1 MSGFDEGNTIEA
13 AIREV
18 AVGYDALPWAYVHG
32 PDLPRGLGDVFV
44 EPWLVESLVA
54 LNPALSARP
63 ERAEE
68 VVHKLRAYLQAPY
81 TEGLVR
87 ANERFA
93 EWLLGEHSLPIGED
107 HEHVTIKLVDYER
120 PERNR
125 YAVSQ
130 QVTYRPK
137 PGVEKR
143 FDLVFWVNGLPLAVA
158 EVKTPVRPAITWADG
173 ATDFLDDYWKTAAPF
188 FVPNVLCLASEGKE
202 LRVAP
207 VGADYRF
214 WAPWRETEDRDRRE
228 PGMDEVMRSAR
239 LLLRPHVVL
248 RLLRAFHV
256 FSTTDDGKKV
266 KVLARYPQVEAAL
279 QIRDRVVDARVRKGL
294 IWHFQGSGKSLLMLF
309 AARLLKAEPALHN
322 PTVIVVVDR
331 TDLDTQ
337 IGGTFDAADVAHTVR
352 AGSRKELETL
362 LRQGTRQIIITTI
375 HKFGEAEGVLNARD
389 NVVVLVDE
397 AHRTQEG
404 DLGRRM
410 RDALPNAFFFGLT
423 GTPIAKRDRNTFA
436 LFGAEEDEGRFLNH
450 YSYRQSIRD
459 EATLPVRF
467 EPRLLELR
475 IDRDALDAEFDALAE
490 EHGLSETERA
500 TLSQKAGKMAHLLK
514 APARMAAI
522 ADDVVQHFT
531 SRIEP
536 SGLKGMVV
544 VYDREACVV
553 MKRLLDE
560 RLPDGMETEVVM
572 HTETGDLAKWRDAGV
587 EVDDE
592 DYARWQAV
600 STSDAAQEALLDRY
614 RDPSDPLQLLV
625 VTSKLLTGFDAPIC
639 GVMYLD
645 KPLRDH
651 NLLQAMCRTNRLYP
665 DKSQGLVVDYL
676 GVFDNLAKALDYDPK
691 EVEGVVESLAA
702 LKGEF
707 PAAIEAALAHFPGV
721 DRTLTGFEGLL
732 AAQEAIRGDERRDA
746 FAADFTVVA
755 RMWEALT
762 PDPFLQPYADDYRW
776 LAQVYES
783 VRPTSG
789 LGRLLWHSLG
799 PKTLDLIHQHVDVR
813 DVRTDLDDL
822 VVDADVVL
830 ELTDEERSRR
840 GQEILQTIRQRL
852 GGKKGDPR
860 FEALSERLERLRE
873 RYETGVM
880 ESLEWLKELL
890 DLARDVVKTEQ
901 ETDVPLVPDDKQALS
916 QIFEEARVETTPE
929 VVGRIVDDI
938 DEVVRATRFEGWQTT
953 VTGEREIQ
961 KVLRRTLLKYKL
973 HTEQDLFDRA
983 YAYVR
988 QHY

>member
-1 MSGFDEGNTIEA
+1 MSGFNEGNTIEA
-13 AIREV
+13 AIREI
-18 AVGYDALPWAYVHG
+18 AVGYTALRWEYVHG
-32 PDLPRGLGDVFV
+32 PDLPRALGDVFV
-44 EPWLVESLVA
+44 EPWLVDALVK
-54 LNPALSARP
+54 LNPAIAARP
-63 ERAEE
+63 EHAEE
-68 VVHKLRAYLQAPY
+68 VVHKLRGHLMAVH

-93 EWLLGEHSLPIGED
+93 EWLLGEHSLPLGEN
-107 HEHVTIKLVDYER
+107 HEHVAVKLIDTER
-120 PERNR
+120 PERNHF
-125 YAVSQ
+125 AVSQ
-130 QVTYRPK
+130 QVTYRPA
-137 PGVEKR
+137 PSIEKR

-173 ATDFLDDYWKTAAPF
+173 AADFLDDYWKAAAPF
-188 FVPNVLCLASEGKE
+188 FVPNLLCLASEGRE
-202 LRVAP
+202 LRYAP
-207 VGADYRF
+207 VGADHRF
-214 WAPWRETEDRDRRE
+214 WSPWRETEDREGRTASLA
-228 PGMDEVMRSAR
+228 EVMRSAE
-239 LLLRPHVVL
+239 LLLRPAVL
-248 RLLRAFHV
+248 LDLLRAFHV

-266 KVLARYPQVEAAL
+266 KVLARYPQYEAAL

-331 TDLDTQ
+331 KDLDTQ

-352 AGSRKELETL
+352 AGSRARLEEL

-375 HKFGEAEGVLNARD
+375 HKFGEAEGVLNPRD
-389 NVVVLVDE
+389 NIVVLVDE

-410 RDALPNAFFFGLT
+410 REALPNAFFFGLT
-423 GTPIAKRDRNTFA
+423 GTPIARRDRNTFA
-436 LFGAEEDEGRFLNH
+436 LFGAEEDEGRFLNR
-450 YSYRQSIRD
+450 YSFRQSIRD
-459 EATLPVRF
+459 EATKKVRF

-475 IDRDALDAEFDALAE
+475 IDRAALDAAFDALAE
-490 EHGLSETERA
+490 AEGLDETERA
-500 TLSQKAGKMAHLLK
+500 TLSEKAGKMSHLLK
-514 APARMAAI
+514 APARMAAV
-522 ADDVVQHFT
+522 ADDVVEHFT
-531 SRIEP
+531 SRIAP

-553 MKRLLDE
+553 MKQLLDE
-560 RLPDGMETEVVM
+560 RLADGVETEVVM
-572 HTETGDLAKWRDAGV
+572 HTSGGDLDKWRDKGI
-587 EVDDE
+587 EVDE
-592 DYARWQAV
+592 EAYARWQAV

-614 RDPSDPLQLLV
+614 RDPSDPLALLV

-651 NLLQAMCRTNRLYP
+651 TLLQAICRTNRLYP
-665 DKSQGLVVDYL
+665 GKSEGLIVDYL
-676 GVFDNLAKALDYDPK
+676 GVFDNLAKALDYDP
-691 EVEGVVESLAA
+691 EQVEGVVESLES
-702 LKGEF
+702 LRGEF
-707 PAAIEAALAHFPGV
+707 PQALQDALGHFPGV

-732 AAQEAIRGDERRDA
+732 AAQEALKGNEARDA
-746 FAADFTVVA
+746 YAASFTVLA

-762 PDPFLQPYADDYRW
+762 PDPFLQPFADDYRW

-783 VRPTSG
+783 VKPTSG
-789 LGRLLWHSLG
+789 VGRLLWHSLG

-822 VVDADVVL
+822 VLDADVVL
-830 ELTDEERSRR
+830 ELTDDERDRR
-840 GQEILQTIRQRL
+840 GKEILQTIRQRL
-852 GGKKGDPR
+852 GGKKGDPQ

-873 RYETGVM
+873 RYETDVLS
-880 ESLEWLKELL
+880 SLEWLKELL

-901 ETDVPLVPDDKQALS
+901 DTEVQLVPDDKQALS
-916 QIFEEARVETTPE
+916 QIFAEARVDTTPE

-938 DEVVRATRFEGWQTT
+938 DEVVRATRFEGWQHT
-953 VTGEREIQ
+953 VSGEREIQ
-961 KVLRRTLLKYKL
+961 KVLRKTLLKYKL

-983 YAYVR
+983 YGYVR